1 MSHEAL
7 INDLRLW
14 RELGWIRLLDEHFA
28 DFLSGMDRQAAP
40 SVLLAAAMASHQLG
54 KGHVCLD
61 LAGWIADPAGYL
73 GLPPED
79 AEPIETEDPTRT
91 LRRSE
96 AEERLQI
103 RLQALDHA
111 GMEQALQESALVGT
125 PTNKAATPLVLD
137 HGKLYLRRTWLA
149 ETGIVKAIAALAG
162 AQAMAPSAESVR
174 RTIREIF
181 GGKGR
186 LLTVG
191 QSEPDWQQVACALAV
206 RSGLT
211 IVTGGPGTGKTW
223 TVVRIIALLQMLHPE
238 QATRP
243 LRIRLAAPTGKA
255 AQRLTESINAGWQ
268 ELSREQQQVG
278 LLAPEPAS
286 TLHRLLGSQYHTRH
300 FRHDR
305 SNPVPADVVIVDEAS
320 MIDQELMHCL
330 LDALAP
336 STRLILLGDKDQL
349 SSVEAGAVF
358 GDLCR
363 DADRLGYSA
372 ELSHWLEGVLGVRPE
387 GQGVGG
393 LADHRVMLRRNRRS
407 TAAINQLAT
416 AVNAG
421 EAETAIQLLREHDGD
436 ELAWPV
442 IDMEQ
447 QTGLKELVF
456 EGYRSY
462 LDEIKAARPTVANP
476 TESDIDNWARHCLAV
491 YGRFQVL
498 TALKRGP
505 WGVEGINRKMQEW
518 LSASRIVRK
527 TEAGGEWFHGRPVMM
542 TRNDYS
548 TGLMNGDIGLCLSVP
563 SDGDSVLR
571 VVFPGAGERLRYF
584 SPSRLRDCQ
593 TAWAMTVHK
602 SQGSEFTHA
611 VLILPDQPSRVLARE
626 LIYTG
631 LTRARE
637 RFTLVAPDEDVF
649 RQAIRHRTQRSSA
662 LAERLMQA

>member
-7 INDLRLW
+7 IDDLRRW
-14 RELGWIRLLDEHFA
+14 RELGWIRPLDEHFA
-28 DFLSGMDRQAAP
+28 DFLTGLERQAD
-40 SVLLAAAMASHQLG
+40 SRVLLAAAMASHQLG

-61 LAGWIADPAGYL
+61 LAGWMADPAGYL

-79 AEPIETEDPTRT
+79 TEQAEAEDPART
-91 LRRSE
+91 QRRSE
-96 AEERLQI
+96 AEERLKI
-103 RLQALDHA
+103 RLETLAPAAL
-111 GMEQALQESALVGT
+111 EQALHKSSLVGT
-125 PTNKAATPLVLD
+125 ATDDVVTPLVLD

-149 ETGIVKAIAALAG
+149 ETGIVEAISELAG
-162 AQAMAPSAESVR
+162 AQAMAPSAESVGQA
-174 RTIREIF
+174 IREIF
-181 GGKGR
+181 GGEGR

-191 QSEPDWQQVACALAV
+191 QSEPDWQQVACALAA

-238 QATRP
+238 QTARP

-300 FRHDR
+300 FRHNR

-363 DADRLGYSA
+363 DADQPGYSP
-372 ELSHWLEGVLGVRPE
+372 ELSHWLEGALGVRPE
-387 GQGVGG
+387 GQGAGG

-421 EAETAIQLLREHDGD
+421 EGETAIQLLRDHDGD
-436 ELAWPV
+436 ELAWHQV
-442 IDMEQ
+442 DGEQ
-447 QTGLKELVF
+447 QIDLKERVF

-462 LDEIKAARPTVANP
+462 LNEIKATRPKAANP
-476 TESDIDNWARHCLAV
+476 TETDIDNWARHCLAE
-491 YGRFQVL
+491 YARFQVL

-518 LSASRIVRK
+518 LKASSFGRK
-527 TEAGGEWFHGRPVMM
+527 AESDGDWFHGRPVMM

-563 SDGDSVLR
+563 SDGDHVLR
-571 VVFPGAGERLRYF
+571 VVFPGVGERLRYF

-611 VLILPDQPSRVLARE
+611 VLILPDQPSRVLTRE

-662 LAERLMQA
+662 LADRLMQP